1 MIITIGM
8 AHPYDEKSKHNKE
21 LTNEAVILSTIY
33 FVMCFSDL
41 VPDPSA

>member
-8 AHPYDEKSKHNKE
+8 AQPYDEQSKHRKE
-21 LTNEAVILSTIY
+21 LTNEAVILSTLY

-41 VPDPSA
+41 VPDSFA